1 VRILNTQCQL
11 AVLAIVDDG
20 NPWAGFSFK
29 LVESEG
35 DSSFVGYRTVGNM
48 YIEKMDETYH

>member
-1 VRILNTQCQL
+1 L

-29 LVESEG
+29 LAESEG
-35 DSSFVGYRTVGNM
+35 DSSFVSYRTVGNI